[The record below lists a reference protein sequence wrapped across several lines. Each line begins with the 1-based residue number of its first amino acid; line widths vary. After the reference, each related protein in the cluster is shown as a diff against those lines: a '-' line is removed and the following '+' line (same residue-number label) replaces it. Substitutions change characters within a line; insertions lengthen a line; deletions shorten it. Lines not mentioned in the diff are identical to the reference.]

1 MSKKSALNVKNLI
14 LCAIIIVGL
23 VLTII
28 GFFGN
33 FTKGDGV
40 LKDVDKTLSG
50 LAKSN
55 KDLIKDL
62 GDDYKLEGFAAISIF
77 AWVTFFLAIA
87 TAVLF
92 VIVKFLGLKNQSSVL
107 ALVGCATVVA
117 AVLLFVF
124 SLIMVGKWADRA
136 ELIAVLGNNARV
148 SAGPILMLVGGLL
161 AGGAAAASA
170 KV

>member
-1 MSKKSALNVKNLI
+1 MSKKSALDVKTLI

-23 VLTII
+23 VLTIV

-55 KDLIKDL
+55 KDL

-92 VIVKFLGLKNQSSVL
+92 VIVKFLGLRNLSSVL
-107 ALVGCATVVA
+107 ALVGCATVVV

-148 SAGPILMLVGGLL
+148 SAGPILMLIGGLL
-161 AGGAAAASA
+161 AGGAAAASG
-170 KV
+170 KI

>member
-1 MSKKSALNVKNLI
+1 MSKKSALDVKTLV

-23 VLTII
+23 VLTIV

-40 LKDVDKTLSG
+40 LNDVDKTLSA
-50 LAKSN
+50 LAKDN
-55 KDLIKDL
+55 KDL
-62 GDDYKLEGFAAISIF
+62 GDNQKLEGFAAISIF

-87 TAVLF
+87 VTVCF
-92 VIVKFLGLKNQSSVL
+92 VIVKFLGLKNLSTVL

-124 SLIMVGKWADRA
+124 ALIMVGKWADRA
-136 ELIAVLGNNARV
+136 ELILILGNNVRI

-161 AGGAAAASA
+161 SGGAAAASG
-170 KV
+170 KI